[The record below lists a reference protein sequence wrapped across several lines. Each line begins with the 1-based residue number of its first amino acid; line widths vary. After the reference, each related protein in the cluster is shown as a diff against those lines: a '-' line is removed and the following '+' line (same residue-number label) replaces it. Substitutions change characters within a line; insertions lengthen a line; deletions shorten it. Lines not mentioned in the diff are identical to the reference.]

1 MLYSKEEVFDFIAEE
16 DVKFIRLAFCDIMGN
31 QKNVSVMPSELE
43 RAFTDG
49 ISVDASAI
57 DGFGCIESSDLLIFP
72 IPSTLNVLPWRPS
85 HGKVVRM
92 FCELRHPDGTP
103 FECDTRMVLKKAAA
117 HARDEGLD
125 IKIGPEMEF
134 YLFKTDESGERTSVP
149 FDNAGYMDVSPED
162 KGENVRRDI
171 CLTLIDMGIQPESS
185 HHEEGPGQ
193 NEIAFR
199 YSDPLTSADNT
210 MNFIT
215 AVKASAQ
222 RAGLYADFSPKPLP
236 GKSGSGM
243 HINVSVKPR
252 AVAGDKLPSEEE
264 LSRCFM
270 AGILAHIREITAFLD
285 PSDESYLR
293 LGEMKAPRYVAW
305 SRYNRS
311 ALIRIPAGN
320 GDSRRMELRSP
331 DPTANPYLAFALIIE
346 AGIDGVKNRLD
357 AGEEA
362 CANLFESGADYPT
375 LPESLEEAK
384 KLAAQSALVSRVL
397 TPGLLS
403 RLTDSAAPRT
413 L

>member
-16 DVKFIRLAFCDIMGN
+16 DVKFIRLAFCDIMGR

-57 DGFGCIESSDLLIFP
+57 DGFGGIESSDLLIFP

-92 FCELRHPDGTP
+92 FCELRHPDGSP
-103 FECDTRMVLKKAAA
+103 FECDTRMIMKKAAA

-125 IKIGPEMEF
+125 IRIGPEMEF

-171 CLTLIDMGIQPESS
+171 CLTLMDMGIQPESS

-210 MNFIT
+210 MNFVT

-243 HINVSVKPR
+243 HVNISVKPR
-252 AVAGDKLPSEEE
+252 AGACDKLPPEAE
-264 LSRCFM
+264 LSRSFM
-270 AGILAHIREITAFLD
+270 AGVLAHIREITALLN
-285 PSDESYLR
+285 PTEESYLR

-362 CANLFESGADYPT
+362 SQNLFSSHSGYAV
-375 LPESLEEAK
+375 LPGSLEEAK
-384 KLAAQSALVSRVL
+384 ALASESKLVSRVL
-397 TPGLLS
+397 TPALLS
-403 RLTDSAAPRT
+403 RLTGHTSERSR
-413 L
+413 